1 MYDQMHKYFDQ
12 IFSKFQCSFR
22 KEFSTQNCLLHMIES
37 WKESLDQGGHYG
49 ALLTDLSKAF
59 CYIMLNLSIAK
70 LKAYGFDNELL
81 FRTLFV
87 IFC

>member
-1 MYDQMHKYFDQ
+1 
-12 IFSKFQCSFR
+12 
-22 KEFSTQNCLLHMIES
+22 MIES

-59 CYIMLNLSIAK
+59 CYIMHNLSIAK

-87 IFC
+87 IFCQAINIESKLTRILAHGQKQNLMYPMDS

>member
-59 CYIMLNLSIAK
+59 CYIMHNLSIAK

-81 FRTLFV
+81 FRTLFI